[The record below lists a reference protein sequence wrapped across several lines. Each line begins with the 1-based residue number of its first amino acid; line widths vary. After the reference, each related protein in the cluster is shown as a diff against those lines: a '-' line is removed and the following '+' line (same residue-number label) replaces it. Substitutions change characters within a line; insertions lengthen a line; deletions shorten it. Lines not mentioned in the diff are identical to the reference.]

1 MKRSGFS
8 TATLAIV
15 ALAALFLTALT
26 LTAASLLRTGRQGA
40 LSESQAEVTRFVSSA
55 EVAFNRS
62 LLGVDILLTTI
73 AGQLELS
80 KRLATEIDPVPA
92 SRVMQSVVQANLLVQ
107 YVALLNAQGGVVASS
122 EAAAGSLAVVLPKG
136 FVEDTLAQVVPTLT
150 ISAPKQSFTSAET
163 VLYFGR
169 RLKMSD
175 GANMLAVAEVNMA
188 TLTTILLQG
197 VDIPGLEVTL
207 ETRAGQL
214 LASAP
219 YIDKMVGKQLAA
231 PLALPLV
238 DPLQQNQGL
247 HRLSRL
253 GEVPSIMAVRPALAQ
268 NVLIAASVP
277 IEVALLAWRKQRQ
290 FVLIVA
296 SLFALMVLAAGG
308 FAVWYFHH
316 LRRSQLA
323 VTQDKATLD
332 QALGSMVNGFLLL
345 NGQHQVVQWN
355 RRYEEIFPWQ
365 AGNMTPMMPYR
376 QMMHLAAV
384 KRLPNGTGA
393 EIQSWVDRRM
403 DMLMDPKGTHDVLQP
418 NGKIIQV
425 AEQRT
430 PSGGVVITFQDVTQL
445 RRAIDEVEHLAFYD
459 ALTSL
464 PNRRLLTDRVQQAL
478 TASERSGRF
487 GALLFLDLDHF
498 KILNDTLGH
507 DLGDQL
513 LLQVAQRLKS
523 CVRVEDTVA
532 RLGGDEFVVMLQS
545 VGAQAIEAAAL
556 AKSVGEKI
564 LTSVNQPF
572 TLDSH
577 THNCGCSIG
586 ATIFGQ
592 GHQTPTDLL
601 RQADIAMYQAKH
613 SGRNALCFFD
623 PEMLKTITA
632 RSDMEKDLKRA
643 LAGGQ
648 FRLFYQVQM
657 THGGTPVGA
666 EALIRWQHPE
676 LGMVAPAAFI
686 GLAEETGLIVPI
698 GQWVLQA
705 ACAQLKS
712 WDSRPKFKDLQVAVN
727 VSARQFRQADF
738 VNDVRDALARSGA
751 NPNRLELE
759 LTESMVLHNVIDTIQ
774 KMKEL
779 KSIGVRL
786 SMDDFGT
793 GYSSLAYLTQLPLDQ
808 LKIDQSFV
816 RNIGI
821 QATDSVIIQT
831 IIGMAHNLGL
841 EVIAEGVETKGQQDF
856 LLEHGCP
863 LCQGY
868 LFSKPLPLSEFEM
881 FLC

>member
-1 MKRSGFS
+1 MKGSGF
-8 TATLAIV
+8 TRATLAV
-15 ALAALFLTALT
+15 LGLVGLFLLALALTTAGLLRSGRQAALT
-26 LTAASLLRTGRQGA
+26 
-40 LSESQAEVTRFVSSA
+40 ESQAEVTRFANSA

-62 LLGVDILLTTI
+62 LLGIDILLTTI

-80 KRLATEIDPVPA
+80 KRLAAEIDPVPT
-92 SRVMQSVVQANLLVQ
+92 SRVLQSVVQPNLLVQ
-107 YVALLNAQGGVVASS
+107 YVALLNAQGSVVASS
-122 EAAAGSLAVVLPKG
+122 EAVGGSLAVDLPKG
-136 FVEDTLAQVVPTLT
+136 FAEDTLAQVVPTLT
-150 ISAPKQSFTSAET
+150 LSAPKQSFSSSET

-169 RLKMSD
+169 RFKMSD

-197 VDIPGLEVTL
+197 VDIPGLEITL

-219 YIDKMVGKQLAA
+219 YIDRLVGKQLAF
-231 PLALPLV
+231 PLG
-238 DPLQQNQGL
+238 DPLKQNERL
-247 HRLSRL
+247 HLLSRL
-253 GEVPSIMAVRPALAQ
+253 GEVPSIMAVRPALAP

-308 FAVWYFHH
+308 FAVWYFHR

-323 VTQDKATLD
+323 ITQDKATLD

-345 NGQHQVVQWN
+345 DREHLVVQWN

-376 QMMHLAAV
+376 QMMRLAAV
-384 KRLPNGTGA
+384 KRLTGGTDA
-393 EIQSWVDRRM
+393 EIESWVDRRM
-403 DMLMDPKGTHDVLQP
+403 AMLLDPKGTHDVLQA
-418 NGKIIQV
+418 NGKIIEV
-425 AEQRT
+425 TEQRT

-445 RRAIDEVEHLAFYD
+445 RRAIDEIEQLAFYD
-459 ALTSL
+459 TLTSL

-478 TASERSGRF
+478 IASERSGRL
-487 GALLFLDLDHF
+487 GAVLFLDLDHF
-498 KILNDTLGH
+498 KTLNDTLGH
-507 DLGDQL
+507 DMGDQL

-523 CVRVEDTVA
+523 CVRAEDTVA
-532 RLGGDEFVVMLQS
+532 RLGGDEFVVMLQNIGPQ
-545 VGAQAIEAAAL
+545 VIEAAAL

-564 LTSVNQPF
+564 LASVNQPF

-577 THNCGCSIG
+577 SYNCGCSIG
-586 ATIFGQ
+586 ATVFGQ
-592 GHQTPTDLL
+592 VHQTPTDLL

-623 PEMLKTITA
+623 PEMLAAITA

-643 LAGGQ
+643 LAREQ

-657 THGGTPVGA
+657 THGGIPVGA

-676 LGMVAPAAFI
+676 LGLVSPAAFI

-698 GQWVLQA
+698 GAWVLET

-712 WDSRPKFKDLQVAVN
+712 WESRPKLKDLQVSVN

-738 VNDVRDALARSGA
+738 VEVVRRALARTGA

-759 LTESMVLHNVIDTIQ
+759 LTESMVLDNVIDTIQ

-779 KSIGVRL
+779 KAVGVRL

-821 QATDSVIIQT
+821 QSTDSVIIQT

-856 LLEHGCP
+856 LQEHGCP
-863 LCQGY
+863 RCQGY
-868 LFSKPLPLSEFEM
+868 LFSKPLPLSEFETFM
-881 FLC
+881 R